1 MKEFEIYCPKCA
13 WRPGVED
20 RWECMPGCGAVWN
33 TFWTRGLCPGC
44 GMQWEVTQCPECE
57 RVSPHK
63 HWYHVPEADEAGRS
77 ERQPVPATS

>member
-13 WRPGVED
+13 WRPGPED

-44 GMQWEVTQCPECE
+44 GMQWEVTQCLECQQ
-57 RVSPHK
+57 VSPHK
-63 HWYHVPEADEAGRS
+63 HWYHVPEADEMGSR
-77 ERQPVPATS
+77 EREAVPAAG